1 MPLLPP
7 GWRCVK
13 EDYVPI
19 VATRLVNP
27 PGRRRKS
34 KRYPKYTLRS
44 NPKRKASSAVRTI
57 RTPGGIRYLKGGKF
71 ISAARAKAS
80 RARRNATSFTATAN
94 PRRRTR
100 RNQAAAALKER
111 LAAARA
117 AGFDVGGAAEKAR
130 KKAARLQKAKAAP
143 KRRKKTTTKRRKTV
157 AKKRRTPPRTKT
169 GRFRKRRSAKKTT
182 RKRTT
187 KRRTRRNPVNA
198 NPRRRTRRRRNP
210 ISMNPGTRRRRR
222 STRRRR
228 NPMIEV
234 KRGKTG
240 KLVGYELLRTK
251 HSKSGQKFRARY
263 TRKTKSGRR
272 KWAPRFTPMRNPLN
286 TLKSALPIYGGIL
299 AIRVATTLIKKYAGK
314 YLGEP
319 ATAAAKYGPAGIAF
333 LFATLVAPKIK
344 PLARNT
350 KLLEGMKLGATIA
363 LGDVLIR
370 ELVQPALRD
379 SKNETLQAIGAG
391 LAGYDDLGVQG
402 YGYGEFIA
410 DPRGYSLPPAHQ
422 TMEPG
427 VGLDATEAMALDE
440 YVSDVGYNVNE
451 ALAGSEGDYIQR
463 GGAGGSLS
471 KTVFSS

>member
-1 MPLLPP
+1 
-7 GWRCVK
+7 
-13 EDYVPI
+13 VPI

-27 PGRRRKS
+27 PSRRRKS

-44 NPKRKASSAVRTI
+44 NPKRKASGIRTVRT
-57 RTPGGIRYLKGGKF
+57 PSGIRYLSSKGRF
-71 ISAARAKAS
+71 VSAARAKAA
-80 RARRNATSFTATAN
+80 RKRRNPTTFTATAN
-94 PRRRTR
+94 PRRRRRTR
-100 RNQAAAALKER
+100 RNEASAALRER
-111 LAAARA
+111 YAVMRA
-117 AGFDVGGAAEKAR
+117 AGVDVAGLAEKAR
-130 KKAARLQKAKAAP
+130 KRAARAQKAKAAP
-143 KRRKKTTTKRRKTV
+143 KRQKKTTTKRRATV
-157 AKKRRTPPRTKT
+157 AKRRTRKTPPRTKS
-169 GRFRKRRSAKKTT
+169 GRFRKRRSAKKAP

-187 KRRTRRNPVNA
+187 RRRTRRNPVTA
-198 NPRRRTRRRRNP
+198 NPRRRRRARRNP

-251 HSKSGQKFRARY
+251 HSKSGRKFRARY
-263 TRKTKSGRR
+263 TRKTASGRR

-286 TLKSALPIYGGIL
+286 TLKAALPIYGGIL

-319 ATAAAKYGPAGIAF
+319 TAAAAKYGPAGIAF

-344 PLARNT
+344 PLAANT

-370 ELVQPALRD
+370 ELVMPSLVKSQ
-379 SKNETLQAIGAG
+379 NETLAAIGAG

-410 DPRGYSLPPAHQ
+410 DPRGYSLPAAHQ

-427 VGLDATEAMALDE
+427 VGLDAQEAMALDE
-440 YVSDVGYNVNE
+440 YVSDVGANVNE
-451 ALAGSEGDYIQR
+451 ALAGMEADYIQR

-471 KTVFSS
+471 RTVFSS